1 MKKNKHILL
10 YCLILIDIICAIIL
24 ILFPAQ
30 EKNNFFHIDES
41 KKQYVLN
48 YKDEF
53 IEEFISKV
61 DYMNA
66 ISVLMNNNDH
76 QKKCYVK
83 LFLLD
88 SKNKIV
94 SEKRINSQ
102 DVFDGEYQELIFK
115 QQAKSKNTIYKL
127 KIYNGCD
134 DNISLWFY
142 DNDNENLLYNNTKTK
157 KSIYFIENGLKK
169 TYTYLWYPIMVLL
182 ICSLIITMDKKGD
195 L

>member
-1 MKKNKHILL
+1 MH
-10 YCLILIDIICAIIL
+10 
-24 ILFPAQ
+24 
-30 EKNNFFHIDES
+30 
-41 KKQYVLN
+41 
-48 YKDEF
+48 
-53 IEEFISKV
+53 
-61 DYMNA
+61 
-66 ISVLMNNNDH
+66 H